1 MYLRLFLIIVFLSF
15 FSSCSRDKSIY
26 VPGEIKDPFVLY
38 EEGYNLFSR
47 NDFFNANKKFSEAE
61 LNFDDLNLAAKSA
74 LMSCFSLYGINFY
87 NEALNNIE
95 RFLKTYPADKNVM
108 YAEYLKAV
116 IFFEQMSDEK
126 KDINPL
132 LKANEQIN
140 YFLKKY
146 PNSDY
151 AIDLSFKKNLVAN
164 QLAAK
169 ELFIAKYYMSVK
181 KWTPAINRLKNI
193 VNNYDNSNF
202 IEEALHR
209 LVEIHYYIGL
219 ENQAQKYAT
228 ILGYNY
234 NSSEWFE
241 QSYKILNKNYVIK
254 EINKK
259 EVKEEKENLIKKII
273 KMIK

>member
-1 MYLRLFLIIVFLSF
+1 
-15 FSSCSRDKSIY
+15 
-26 VPGEIKDPFVLY
+26 
-38 EEGYNLFSR
+38 
-47 NDFFNANKKFSEAE
+47 
-61 LNFDDLNLAAKSA
+61 
-74 LMSCFSLYGINFY
+74 
-87 NEALNNIE
+87 
-95 RFLKTYPADKNVM
+95 
-108 YAEYLKAV
+108 
-116 IFFEQMSDEK
+116 
-126 KDINPL
+126 
-132 LKANEQIN
+132 
-140 YFLKKY
+140 
-146 PNSDY
+146 
-151 AIDLSFKKNLVAN
+151 
-164 QLAAK
+164 
-169 ELFIAKYYMSVK
+169 MSVK

-193 VNNYDNSNF
+193 VNNYSSSIF

-241 QSYKILNKNYVIK
+241 QSYKILNKDYIIK